1 MNYDTLLSVRQI
13 ASMPGQRNT
22 STTIKVYFIQK
33 YFKVDCI
40 NRFLKIY
47 EDSDSVLIVFKTFIY
62 IVDKF

>member
-62 IVDKF
+62 IVEKF